1 MTQVKSQGI
10 AVNPVLLDRVIRGTV
25 EGLMM
30 TGSTP
35 VPVGASRFQ
44 VGGGDLTVLIGLIGD
59 YTGTMTINCTTK
71 MALFMAAAL
80 LGEEQEDLNADVLDA
95 VGEIGNMISGSFKDL
110 MLDTKMAFS
119 SISCPRRHHRPQ
131 LRPLLLSRLHDPL
144 GRIRGRRRLDGE
156 SQRADP
162 PRRRLPDEAIA
173 PANGYGLGARYVRS
187 LG

>member
-119 SISCPRRHHRPQ
+119 SISCPAVIIGPSYDLYYYRGFTTLSVEFEVEDVSTVNLKERI
-131 LRPLLLSRLHDPL
+131 LRV
-144 GRIRGRRRLDGE
+144 
-156 SQRADP
+156 A
-162 PRRRLPDEAIA
+162 
-173 PANGYGLGARYVRS
+173 VS
-187 LG
+187 LMKR

>member
-71 MALFMAAAL
+71 HGAASWPPRSWAKSRKT
-80 LGEEQEDLNADVLDA
+80 LNADVLDA

-110 MLDTKMAFS
+110 MLDTKMAFT
-119 SISCPRRHHRPQ
+119 SISCPAVIIGPSATTSTTIAASRPSRSNSRSKTSRRSISKSGSSASPS
-131 LRPLLLSRLHDPL
+131 P
-144 GRIRGRRRLDGE
+144 
-156 SQRADP
+156 
-162 PRRRLPDEAIA
+162 
-173 PANGYGLGARYVRS
+173 
-187 LG
+187 